1 MVNWNFFKLV
11 VFQSLSLCLTL
22 QLHGLQHTR
31 LTCPLLSSR
40 VCSSSCPLSQW
51 YHPTISFSI
60 STFSSCLQ
68 TFLASVSFPVSW
80 LFASGGQSIGVCTS
94 ASVLLM
100 NIQGWFPLGL
110 TGLISLQSKWF
121 LRIFSSTITVHKLQ
135 FFSAQPCLWS
145 ISHIHTLL
153 LIALAVWTCGHIC
166 FLNMLSRFIKLC
178 LINAKKEVSESKRE
192 SKVHKQY
199 RVEYGT

>member
-1 MVNWNFFKLV
+1 MLVV
-11 VFQSLSLCLTL
+11 VFQSLSCVQLCVTQWIAARQASLSFTMSQSLLKFMSIESMMPSNHLILCHPIFLLT
-22 QLHGLQHTR
+22 Q
-31 LTCPLLSSR
+31 S
-40 VCSSSCPLSQW
+40 CS
-51 YHPTISFSI
+51 
-60 STFSSCLQ
+60 
-68 TFLASVSFPVSW
+68 ASGSFPVSW